1 MTKEFP
7 TIDYHVEDQIAHITL
22 NRPEVGNAF
31 ASTTYGEIREAMALA
46 DQDDQVDVV
55 IISGK
60 GKHFCAG
67 GDIQEFNKMLENNQ
81 VMEEE
86 DILETGRL
94 AKSLLTSKKPVIA
107 AVNGAAAGAGFGLAL
122 ASDFIIMD
130 KEASLHS
137 AFIHLALPGDT
148 SLIYTLQKA
157 LGTFKAKEHVMLGK
171 PIDAKLAQEYN
182 LTYKIVDKED
192 LAQTALDLA
201 RDLSK
206 LSTNGLML
214 QKDLFARI
222 FYPELDDFNAAEA
235 QNMHHASK
243 HPDHLEAVRKFLG
256 K

>member
-7 TIDYHVEDQIAHITL
+7 TIDYHVEDKIAYITL

-94 AKSLLTSKKPVIA
+94 AKSLLTAKKPVIA
-107 AVNGAAAGAGFGLAL
+107 ALTGQRLELAL
-122 ASDFIIMD
+122 AWPW
-130 KEASLHS
+130 LV
-137 AFIHLALPGDT
+137 
-148 SLIYTLQKA
+148 TLLLWTK
-157 LGTFKAKEHVMLGK
+157 
-171 PIDAKLAQEYN
+171 KLAS
-182 LTYKIVDKED
+182 TVP
-192 LAQTALDLA
+192 
-201 RDLSK
+201 
-206 LSTNGLML
+206 LSTWPYQVIL
-214 QKDLFARI
+214 A
-222 FYPELDDFNAAEA
+222 
-235 QNMHHASK
+235 
-243 HPDHLEAVRKFLG
+243 
-256 K
+256 